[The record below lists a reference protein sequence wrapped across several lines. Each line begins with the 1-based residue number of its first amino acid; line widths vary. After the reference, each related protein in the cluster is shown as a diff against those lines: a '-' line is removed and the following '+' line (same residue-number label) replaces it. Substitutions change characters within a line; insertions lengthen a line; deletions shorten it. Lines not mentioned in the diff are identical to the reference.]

1 MKTKFNKTIGKSVVS
16 TLALSLMLATVSP
29 ISLSQ
34 AQQAEQGYKQE
45 ITALRMNPKINKAFA
60 AIEAME
66 PTTEA
71 VLIELTE
78 IPAPPFKEDKRGA
91 RYAELLKA
99 AGADEV
105 KTDEVGNIIA
115 LRRGTGSGNR
125 RVVAINAHL
134 DTVFPEGT
142 DVTVRREGEK
152 LFAPGIGDDTR
163 GLVVVLTVLKAMEA
177 AGIET
182 EADILFIGGVG
193 EEGLGDLRGVKHLFR
208 EGAQKIDSF
217 IAVDGGTD
225 NRLTFSGIGS
235 NRYRVTFKGSGG
247 HSWGNFGYANPHHAL
262 GRAISYFDDMALPV
276 TATGPKSS
284 YNIGRIGG
292 GTSINSI
299 PFTSWMEVD
308 MRSGDPK
315 RVAAVDAVFQTAMQ
329 KALREENEAR
339 TSGDEITMDIDK
351 VGVRP
356 AGIGDPKSPL
366 VQRTMATIEIFG
378 LTPDLR
384 SGSTDSNIPISLGI
398 PAVTLSKGGIGGGAH
413 SPAEWWQN
421 KNGKRAIEIALLT
434 LVAEA
439 GVAK

>member
-1 MKTKFNKTIGKSVVS
+1 MMNKISFRKKVASTI
-16 TLALSLMLATVSP
+16 ALSLMLATVSP
-29 ISLSQ
+29 IALSQ
-34 AQQAEQGYKQE
+34 AQMAEKGYKQE
-45 ITALRMNPKINKAFA
+45 LTALRMNPKINKAFS
-60 AIEAME
+60 AIAGFEAE
-66 PTTEA
+66 SEA

-78 IPAPPFKEDKRGA
+78 IPAPPFMEEKRGI
-91 RYAELLKA
+91 RYAEMLKA

-105 KTDEVGNIIA
+105 HTDEVGNVIA
-115 LRRGTGSGNR
+115 LRRGKGSGKR
-125 RVVAINAHL
+125 KVVAINAHL

-142 DVTVRREGEK
+142 DVTVRREGKK

-163 GLVVVLTVLKAMEA
+163 GLVVVLTILKAMEA

-208 EGAQKIDSF
+208 EGAKKIDSF
-217 IAVDGGTD
+217 IAIDGGTD

-262 GRAISYFDDMALPV
+262 GRAIEHFSVAAKPV
-276 TATGPKSS
+276 TETGKKSS
-284 YNIGRIGG
+284 FNIGRIGG

-308 MRSGDPK
+308 MRSGEPD
-315 RVAAVDAVFQTAMQ
+315 RVAAVDAVFQVAMQ
-329 KALREENEAR
+329 KALREENDAR
-339 TSGDEITMDIDK
+339 TSGEPITMDIEK

-356 AGIGDPKSPL
+356 AGVGDPKSPL
-366 VQRTMATIEIFG
+366 VQRTMAAIEVNG
-378 LTPDLR
+378 LTPAL
-384 SGSTDSNIPISLGI
+384 SVGSTDSNIPISMGI

-421 KNGKRAIEIALLT
+421 ENGTRAMKIALLT